1 MKRIFLLDAVN
12 YLFRSYYALGAMTN
26 ERGESTNALY
36 GFIRSLQKVI
46 KDFSP
51 DHLVAVFD
59 GPDNKKSR
67 REVYAEYK
75 MHRKGAP
82 EDLFPQFEWAAE
94 FCDYAG
100 IPLLSLEGVEADD
113 TLASIALW
121 AESLGAEVFIC
132 SSDKDLM
139 QLVRDRI
146 KIINV
151 QKDNLIYDA
160 EKVKEIYGV
169 RPDQMLDLLSM
180 MGDASDNIPGLPG
193 FGPKTAATLLQEF
206 GTLDEILA
214 HPEKVKGKKQETL
227 RTEKETAL
235 LSRKLATLDTE
246 MGVPKDPHFYQLK
259 EPQHEKLSAFYR
271 SMNFQT
277 LLRELESA
285 PRKKKKAIDRKDYQL
300 IDNKE
305 DLRNL
310 FLKLSKADEFCIDT
324 ETTSTHPREAELVG
338 VGFSVEEGEAF
349 YLPCNGN
356 LGQETAI
363 AELKSFFEGYMGG
376 VYGHNIKYDWH
387 VLQKVGIDLQ
397 KISFDTILASYLI
410 NPGRRAHGLDALAL
424 EYLNKSKI
432 PIETLLGKGKQL
444 RTMREVPITEVQE
457 YCCEDADVTV
467 QLKELFEEELKE
479 RNLEKLF
486 LEMELPLLPI
496 LAKMERYGIF
506 LDAAELN
513 EYGKE
518 LVKELD
524 LLKNEIFQIAGEEF
538 NLNSPQQLSKI
549 LFEKLNLPLPRGKR
563 TATATGAQILEQLI
577 SKHPIASLL
586 LEYRM
591 LEKMRSTYVESL
603 PKEINASTGRIHCTF
618 NQSVTATGRLS
629 CQNPNLQNIPIR
641 GVCGSRIRSCFKP
654 HKPGWSFLSADYSQI
669 ELRLLAHF
677 SEDEEL
683 IRVFNNGEDIHTYT
697 ASLVCGI
704 PINEVTEEL
713 RGQAKAVNFGILYGQ
728 SAFGLSQ
735 QTGMPFAQASQFIK
749 TYFERY
755 PKVSDYLEECKK
767 QVRKEGFSK
776 TLFGRIRPI
785 PEIDNK
791 NPTIRSAAERLATNT
806 PLQGTAADL
815 IKRAMI
821 SIDSEID
828 RNKFKGAMILQ
839 IHDELIF
846 EIPDEEVPAFGA
858 MVREKMSRAAHLKV
872 PIEVS
877 LSVGKN
883 WNEC

>member
-1 MKRIFLLDAVN
+1 MKKIFLLDAVN

-26 ERGESTNALY
+26 EHGESTNALY

-75 MHRKGAP
+75 MHRKSAP

-100 IPLLSLEGVEADD
+100 IPLLSLDGVEADD
-113 TLASIALW
+113 TLASIAVW
-121 AESLGAEVFIC
+121 AEGLGAEVFIC

-151 QKDNLIYDA
+151 QKDNQIYDA

-193 FGPKTAATLLQEF
+193 FGAKTAAALLQEF

-227 RTEKETAL
+227 RNEKETAL
-235 LSRKLATLDTE
+235 LSRKLATLNTE
-246 MGVPKDPHFYQLK
+246 MEIPRDLHFYELK
-259 EPQHEKLSAFYR
+259 NPDHEKLSAFYR

-285 PRKKKKAIDRKDYQL
+285 PRKKKKAIERNDYQL
-300 IDNKE
+300 VDKTE

-310 FLKLSKADEFCIDT
+310 LLKLSKADEFCINT
-324 ETTSTHPREAELVG
+324 ETTSIHPMEAELVG
-338 VGFSVEEGEAF
+338 VGFSVEPGEAF

-356 LGQETAI
+356 LGQEPVI
-363 AELKSFFEGYMGG
+363 AELKSFFEGYRGG
-376 VYGHNIKYDWH
+376 VYSHNVKYDWH
-387 VLQKVGIDLQ
+387 VFQKAGIDLR

-410 NPGRRAHGLDALAL
+410 NPGRRAHGLDVLAL

-432 PIETLLGKGKQL
+432 PIKTLLGKGKQL
-444 RTMREVPITEVQE
+444 RTIREVPITEVQE
-457 YCCEDADVTV
+457 YCCENADVTA
-467 QLKELFEEELKE
+467 QLKEFFEEELKE
-479 RNLEKLF
+479 RNLEKLL
-486 LEMELPLLPI
+486 LEMELPLLLI

-506 LDAAELN
+506 LDAGELK
-513 EYGKE
+513 EYEKE
-518 LVKELD
+518 LIKEID

-538 NLNSPQQLSKI
+538 NINSPQQLSKI
-549 LFEKLNLPLPRGKR
+549 LFEKLNLPLPRGKC
-563 TATATGAQILEQLI
+563 TATATGALILEQLV

-618 NQSVTATGRLS
+618 HQSVTATGRLS

-641 GVCGSRIRSCFKP
+641 GVSGSRIRSCFKP
-654 HKPGWSFLSADYSQI
+654 QKPGWSFLGADYSQI

-683 IRVFNNGEDIHTYT
+683 IRAFNNREDIHAYT

-728 SAFGLSQ
+728 GAFGLSQ
-735 QTGMPFAQASQFIK
+735 QTGMPFAQASEFIK

-815 IKRAMI
+815 IKMAMI
-821 SIDSEID
+821 SIDREID
-828 RNKFKGAMILQ
+828 RNKFKGVMILQ

-846 EIPDEEVPAFGA
+846 EVPDEEVSAFSA
-858 MVREKMSRAAHLKV
+858 MVREKMSGVAHLKV